1 MITRALIPGKVESWI
16 TIIDMKGVGITEI
29 PKSLI
34 QKITKPLQD
43 YFKFRLY
50 KLYIVNSQWAIKI
63 IWKIAKNVVDP
74 LTIKKFNL
82 LGEKFQG
89 ELHKMVDPSQL
100 ERKFGGTLPD
110 KVDNFFP
117 PDLK

>member
-29 PKSLI
+29 PKTLI

-50 KLYIVNSQWAIKI
+50 KLYIVNS
-63 IWKIAKNVVDP
+63 
-74 LTIKKFNL
+74 
-82 LGEKFQG
+82 
-89 ELHKMVDPSQL
+89 
-100 ERKFGGTLPD
+100 
-110 KVDNFFP
+110 
-117 PDLK
+117 